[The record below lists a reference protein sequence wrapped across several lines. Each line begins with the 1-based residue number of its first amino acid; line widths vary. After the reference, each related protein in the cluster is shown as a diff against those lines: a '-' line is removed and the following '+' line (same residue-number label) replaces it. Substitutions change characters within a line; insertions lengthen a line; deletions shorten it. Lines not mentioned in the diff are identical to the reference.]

1 MAASINIAIP
11 IFSLRVVGT
20 VGAQAPIRRIIEK
33 ASQTFLVGTPVQIDT
48 GTGSVQAC
56 PAITSAATAVIA
68 GMSCDYAANL
78 ATTGVPQTQNQ
89 RGNPPNQPS
98 AVFTA
103 VGAWPNDGT
112 TGFIQ
117 ALDQNI
123 FVGRLGNSVTAATS
137 VVLVTDLG
145 KLYGLTQD
153 AGNLYWYVDKGIT
166 TTAAGACVQITDIG
180 GPGTVLNAT
189 LDPIGTLNGKV
200 GFVVTAAAQ
209 QIY

>member
-1 MAASINIAIP
+1 MAASINIAVP
-11 IFSLRVVGT
+11 ILSLRVIGT

-56 PAITSAATAVIA
+56 PAITSVATAVIA
-68 GMSCDYAANL
+68 GFSADYGANL

-89 RGNPPNQPS
+89 RGTPPNQPS

-112 TGFIQ
+112 TGFVQ
-117 ALDQNI
+117 ALDQNV
-123 FVGRLGNSVTAATS
+123 FVGVFGNSSVAATATI
-137 VVLVTDLG
+137 LVTDIG
-145 KLYGLTQD
+145 KIYGLTQD
-153 AGNLYWYVDKGIT
+153 AGNLYWYVDKNIT
-166 TTAAGACVQITDIG
+166 TTAAGACVQITDIA
-180 GPGTVLNAT
+180 PLGTVLHSV
-189 LDPIGTLNGKV
+189 LDPIGTLNGHV